1 MNQYIFDKLQVLDLH
16 KKDLL
21 AALKRW
27 GQSMIALLVAAIWA
41 VWLIGPKTG
50 AGLIDLGHYL
60 VPAEARALI
69 LGTDSA
75 EILTADESS
84 KFYEKNIVEI
94 KDQKVSEYLANKY
107 QVSKIITT
115 NIARD
120 ARLIGEEIGIDSYL
134 ILSIAATQTRLNPYY
149 KNEKGGLGIMK
160 ISSNGQKINTNEDT
174 DPRKNMRKGAIA
186 IKRLLSTGYSLEET
200 ILEYVKDVSNKNTPT
215 ANKNLIIKEYNQLK
229 KIGLGDT

>member
-1 MNQYIFDKLQVLDLH
+1 L
-16 KKDLL
+16 
-21 AALKRW
+21 
-27 GQSMIALLVAAIWA
+27 A

-50 AGLIDLGHYL
+50 AGLFDLAHYL

-69 LGTDSA
+69 LGIDSA

-94 KDQKVSEYLANKY
+94 NDQRVSEYLANKY

-115 NIARD
+115 NIVRD
-120 ARLIGEEIGIDSYL
+120 ARLVGQEVGVDPYL

-160 ISSNGQKINTNEDT
+160 ISSNEKTIHTNEDI
-174 DPRKNMRKGAIA
+174 DLRKNMKKGAIA
-186 IKRLLSTGYSLEET
+186 IKKLLSTGYSLEET
-200 ILEYVKDVSNKNTPT
+200 ILEYVKYVSNKNTPT
-215 ANKNLIIKEYNQLK
+215 ANKNLIIKEYYQMQKL
-229 KIGLGDT
+229 GLGDT